1 MILTYKRC
9 NINIFTVSFFGHRI
23 IDNSIEIEKR
33 LEKIVRRILN
43 EKEYTEFLVG
53 REGEFDILVSSVI
66 RRVVRSCGY
75 GNSSLILVMPY
86 MKAEYR
92 NNERSFHDYYDEI
105 EICPQAEKS
114 YFKSAIMTRNRDMV
128 RRSDLVICCIEHEYG
143 GAYTA
148 VRYAGKQGVEVINI
162 KVP

>member
-1 MILTYKRC
+1 MNLKT
-9 NINIFTVSFFGHRI
+9 FTVSFFGHRTI
-23 IDNSIEIEKR
+23 NNAIDVEKR
-33 LEKIVRRILN
+33 LEKIICRILH

-66 RRVVRSCGY
+66 RRTVKLCGY
-75 GNSSLILVMPY
+75 ENSSLVLVMPY

-92 NNERSFHDYYDEI
+92 NNECSFHDYYDEI
-105 EICPQAEKS
+105 EICSESEKAH
-114 YFKSAIMTRNRDMV
+114 FKSAITIRNKSMID
-128 RRSDLVICCIEHEYG
+128 RSDLVVCCIEHEYG

-148 VRYAGKQGVEVINI
+148 VEYAKKQNIDIINI